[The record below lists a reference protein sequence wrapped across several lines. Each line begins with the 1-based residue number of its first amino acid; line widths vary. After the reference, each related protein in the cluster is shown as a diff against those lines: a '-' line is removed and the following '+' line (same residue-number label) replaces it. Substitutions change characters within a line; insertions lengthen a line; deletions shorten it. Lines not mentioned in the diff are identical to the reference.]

1 MKNAYP
7 TSSLGIIRNILRGIS
22 TTIAATSIALMAIL
36 MITEVIL
43 RYFLSSPL
51 GWNVSFVQQFLMIGL
66 VFFGLSY
73 TYRCGSHVSV
83 DLLYD
88 RASQRSRLFMNTLG
102 SLVLLVTLSF
112 IIWASLLSTIDA
124 WRLNEI
130 PPPGGADL
138 SWPTWIWRA
147 ILPLGAMLMW
157 IEVLDKMINDL
168 FCSKHAKPN
177 SEF

>member
-1 MKNAYP
+1 MKSIHSH
-7 TSSLGIIRNILRGIS
+7 SSIGIIRNILRGLS

-36 MITEVIL
+36 MTTEVFL

-51 GWNVSFVQQFLMIGL
+51 GWNVSFVQQYLMIGL

-88 RASQRSRLFMNTLG
+88 RASPHSRLFMNIL
-102 SLVLLVTLSF
+102 SNLVLLITLGF

-147 ILPLGAMLMW
+147 ILPLGATLMW
-157 IEVLDKMINDL
+157 IEVLDNMINIL
-168 FCSKHAKPN
+168 SSETHAKP
-177 SEF
+177 SDF

>member
-1 MKNAYP
+1 MKSIHAH
-7 TSSLGIIRNILRGIS
+7 SSIGIIRNILRGLS
-22 TTIAATSIALMAIL
+22 TTIAASSIALMAIL
-36 MITEVIL
+36 MTTEVFL
-43 RYFLSSPL
+43 RYLLSSPL
-51 GWNVSFVQQFLMIGL
+51 GWNVSFVQQYLMIGL

-88 RASQRSRLFMNTLG
+88 RASRHSRLFMNIFS
-102 SLVLLVTLSF
+102 SLILLITLSF

-147 ILPLGAMLMW
+147 ILPLGATLMW
-157 IEVLDKMINDL
+157 IEVLDNMINIL
-168 FCSKHAKPN
+168 SSETHAKP
-177 SEF
+177 SDF